1 MLVLHQEVN
10 IPPER
15 RPDVWRCKFIA
26 AALEEIAHGKFE
38 PDGLAVPMWPGHLLD
53 WLRTYKF
60 RVWDVDAAKHKY
72 GHSEI
77 LEEIRNGC
85 RMEMEDVF
93 RSVLRFLH
101 EMAECRTAD

>member
-1 MLVLHQEVN
+1 MLSVVN
-10 IPPER
+10 PVREADLRLIARKKSQKIINNPP
-15 RPDVWRCKFIA
+15 
-26 AALEEIAHGKFE
+26 
-38 PDGLAVPMWPGHLLD
+38 
-53 WLRTYKF
+53 YKF